1 MTQEEIF
8 ELVLKDE
15 GKLSDHP
22 DDNGGLTHYGI
33 LYSEWVEWVK
43 PRKTS
48 EEEFKT
54 KFTLEDAKAIYRAK
68 YWTPLRCSELPPGV
82 AYIVFDAGLLHGIV
96 RSARWLQLAVNVKA
110 DGRVG
115 PKTIAATLAVDDAET
130 ITAIHGF
137 RMKRIKAHEDYK
149 VFGTGWTNRL
159 LRVKKKSLEHA
170 R

>member
-1 MTQEEIF
+1 MTPDEIF
-8 ELVLKDE
+8 DLVLKDE

-48 EEEFKT
+48 REEFKT
-54 KFTLEDAKAIYRAK
+54 KFTVADAKAIYKAK
-68 YWTPLRCSELPPGV
+68 YWTPLRCAEMPPGV
-82 AYIVFDAGLLHGIV
+82 AYIVFDAGLLHGIPN
-96 RSARWLQLAVNVKA
+96 SARWLQLAVNVKV

-115 PKTIAATLAVDDAET
+115 PATIAATLSADDAET
-130 ITAIHGF
+130 ITTIHNW
-137 RMKRIKAHEDYK
+137 RMKRIKAHEDYPT
-149 VFGTGWTNRL
+149 FGRGWINRL
-159 LRVKKKSLEHA
+159 LRVKKKALKNA